1 MGKWLKKIIK
11 KEKFPQFTMNM
22 IRHSWAKRAMKSVYF
37 YAACAIS
44 MGESIE
50 VFQDTYLSS
59 VDKANISDGQEA

>member
-1 MGKWLKKIIK
+1 
-11 KEKFPQFTMNM
+11 MNM